1 MYKKFLNAVSTN
13 NFFKG
18 GDVKRNTFFKNTA
31 MLCVLV
37 FVSIGCGDSS
47 AQSAN
52 QDGSRLVGTWV
63 EVTYGVK
70 TIVEDGC
77 TYVFNSDGTG
87 SKRSDSDKYSFKYAA
102 FAGKVEMRGWKTRDD
117 GSYYELYKD
126 GGKFVISNDGKTLF
140 MDLDYDSDNWLRKIS
155 GK

>member
-1 MYKKFLNAVSTN
+1 MNYKSIFNVVSTN

-18 GDVKRNTFFKNTA
+18 GDVKRNTFFKNAA

-37 FVSIGCGDSS
+37 LVSIGCGDSS

-63 EVTYGVK
+63 Q
-70 TIVEDGC
+70 VEYKGNE
-77 TYVFNSDGTG
+77 TWVFNSDGTG
-87 SKRSDSDKYSFKYAA
+87 SRSNGNKDFIYGAV
-102 FAGKVEMRGWKTRDD
+102 AGRLVIDD
-117 GSYYELYKD
+117 GNYSTGYN
-126 GGKFVISNDGKTLF
+126 FVVSNDGKTLL
-140 MDLDYDSDNWLRKIS
+140 MIVSGGGDYGCILKKST